1 MDSEQLWT
9 GPRNEK
15 HLHGC
20 LGGTIC
26 LIDVLFFCLYILL
39 EFSCALRNLSDLSC
53 SCRCII
59 WPLQLPGTT
68 TRLLVQVHAC
78 CKLAR
83 TANQFDFFI
92 LQMEKQFH
100 SLNVMIDGEATTDD
114 ETIIDDF
121 DIKDYIDP
129 SMLGFI
135 SLLHSNL
142 CFIIFLI
149 ICYMRSFDHCLC
161 TSHMK

>member
-1 MDSEQLWT
+1 
-9 GPRNEK
+9 
-15 HLHGC
+15 
-20 LGGTIC
+20 
-26 LIDVLFFCLYILL
+26 
-39 EFSCALRNLSDLSC
+39 
-53 SCRCII
+53 
-59 WPLQLPGTT
+59 
-68 TRLLVQVHAC
+68 
-78 CKLAR
+78 
-83 TANQFDFFI
+83 
-92 LQMEKQFH
+92 MENQFH

-142 CFIIFLI
+142 CFIYFLI